1 MVKVRKERAFG
12 SIFYCIPNS
21 YSKAGV
27 QSTMCV
33 HSELAKIFLDNQ
45 NRPVDPPT
53 INGLTVHAE
62 SVFEGYKVYLVS
74 DTKDRWVTCVGFELN
89 ELTSGECTI
98 EDDYRFF
105 TATVDEMVAALKTAI
120 AE

>member
-12 SIFYCIPNS
+12 SIFYCIPNVNKS
-21 YSKAGV
+21 GAQG
-27 QSTMCV
+27 TMNV
-33 HSELAKIFLDNQ
+33 SAELVKIFLDNQ
-45 NRPVDPPT
+45 NRPVDPA

-62 SVFEGYKVYLVS
+62 SVFQGYNVYLVS
-74 DTKDRWVTCVGFELN
+74 DTKDHWVTCVGSELN

>member
-1 MVKVRKERAFG
+1 MM
-12 SIFYCIPNS
+12 N
-21 YSKAGV
+21 
-27 QSTMCV
+27 V
-33 HSELAKIFLDNQ
+33 HTSLAKIFLDNQ

-74 DTKDRWVTCVGFELN
+74 DTKDRWVTCVGSELN
-89 ELTSGECTI
+89 ELTSGKYTI
-98 EDDYRFF
+98 EGNYYFF
-105 TATVDEMVAALKTAI
+105 TATIDEMVAAIKTAI